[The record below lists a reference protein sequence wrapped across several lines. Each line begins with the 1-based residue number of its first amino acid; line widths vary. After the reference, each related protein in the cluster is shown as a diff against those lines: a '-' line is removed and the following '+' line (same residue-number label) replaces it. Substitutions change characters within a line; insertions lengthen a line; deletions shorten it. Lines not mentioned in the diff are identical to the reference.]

1 MSAQARTSLAVAL
14 MGASGRMG
22 REVLALLPGNAGFS
36 LSGAGCSPEGGLLG
50 QPVSLLQKGLPDVYF
65 EGDPTKVLSGAS
77 VAIDFS
83 LPSATAGHLDACREQ
98 GVPLLLCATG
108 HDASQLEAIRELS
121 KTVPVLLAANTSL
134 GVTLLNRLVEIAAGT
149 LGEQFDT
156 EISEIHHRNKRDLP
170 SGTALKLG
178 EAVARGRKAELAELA
193 ENRIPGTSQVRSPG
207 SIGFSAVRAGDVV
220 GEHTVMFASDGE
232 RLELVHKVSKRSTFA
247 HGALKAAHWL
257 ANQPPGLYEMS
268 DVLGLN

>member
-1 MSAQARTSLAVAL
+1 MSTQSHKPLSIAL
-14 MGASGRMG
+14 LGASGRMG
-22 REVLALLPGNAGFS
+22 REVLALLPGNTGFE
-36 LSGAGCSPEGGLLG
+36 LSGAGCSPEGGLLA
-50 QPVSLLQKGLPDVYF
+50 QPVSLLQKGLPDLRFDGNPSKAVA
-65 EGDPTKVLSGAS
+65 GAS

-83 LPSATAGHLDACREQ
+83 LPDATASHLDACREQ
-98 GVPLLLCATG
+98 GIPLVLCATG
-108 HDASQLEAIRELS
+108 HDAAQLEAIRELS

-134 GVTLLNRLVEIAAGT
+134 GVTLLNRLVEIAAST

-156 EISEIHHRNKRDLP
+156 EIFEVHHRNKRDLP

-193 ENRIPGTSQVRSPG
+193 ENRIPGSQQLRSPG
-207 SIGFSAVRAGDVV
+207 SIGFSAVRAGDVA
-220 GEHTVMFASDGE
+220 GEHTVLFAADGE

-247 HGALKAAHWL
+247 QGALKAAQWL
-257 ANQPPGLYEMS
+257 ADQPPGLYEMS